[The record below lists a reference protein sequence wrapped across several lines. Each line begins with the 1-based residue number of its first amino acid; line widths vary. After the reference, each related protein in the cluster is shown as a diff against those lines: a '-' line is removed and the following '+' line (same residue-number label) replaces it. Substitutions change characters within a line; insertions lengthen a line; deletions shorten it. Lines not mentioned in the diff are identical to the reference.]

1 MALTDKLIWGL
12 TVALFSSFYIFDASV
27 YSRFVLLGITVLIA
41 GLILVKNNFR
51 IPVYWHIFHTLIL
64 VFVIYCFV
72 SSVWSIDPSASI
84 VQGSIIAQILIC
96 MSVLYTY
103 YLPQK
108 STTPLWR
115 VVMWGGYIVTVY
127 AFFYYGL
134 DTIKTI
140 LSAAGR
146 LDNTFSNVNSLGMVA
161 ALSVV
166 ITLYEILFGKFR
178 WYHLLVILNIV
189 LIAATGSRK
198 AVMLL
203 CGGCGGVVLIRY
215 SNKNWL
221 VSLVQ
226 YLVAF
231 GILLFCLRLLLELPL
246 LAGVRERFD
255 TLFNLWRST
264 GEIDSSTFLRNWMI
278 HIGWE
283 QFLQHPLLGIGISAS
298 GAVLERVLWRTYFHN
313 NYIEMLACGGIVGFW
328 LYYQILF
335 IAFFQLFRQRFC
347 PDKNTLLGLILI
359 VLILVLDIGAV
370 SYGSKSTYFYLMIL
384 FIQIKINN
392 RFLASKPT
400 QTAGESCN

>member
-1 MALTDKLIWGL
+1 
-12 TVALFSSFYIFDASV
+12 
-27 YSRFVLLGITVLIA
+27 
-41 GLILVKNNFR
+41 
-51 IPVYWHIFHTLIL
+51 
-64 VFVIYCFV
+64 
-72 SSVWSIDPSASI
+72 
-84 VQGSIIAQILIC
+84 
-96 MSVLYTY
+96 
-103 YLPQK
+103 
-108 STTPLWR
+108 
-115 VVMWGGYIVTVY
+115 MWGGYIVTVY